1 MDHVTAS
8 LRALFKGLDG
18 HELIIPSQQKL
29 NPGWELK
36 EHDPSHKSIKDEL
49 TSWVERYRSQSFF
62 WELSNENM
70 NLVGGRI
77 FQTER

>member
-8 LRALFKGLDG
+8 LRALFEGLDG
-18 HELIIPSQQKL
+18 HELIIPSQQEL

-49 TSWVERYRSQSFF
+49 TIWVERYNSQF
-62 WELSNENM
+62 L
-70 NLVGGRI
+70 LKVV
-77 FQTER
+77 